1 MLPCADCG
9 TASVLSHDLFM
20 TKDFWVTGGEI
31 CMAAFVDE
39 YERQLDERGRII
51 LPSKLRECVNGTV
64 YITQST
70 SEKCLHLYT
79 EEEWNRVAEKVN
91 RLPTATDV
99 NAAAFVRLFFGKATS
114 VTVDKQGRI
123 PIAKRLIDFAGLSKD
138 VVLVGANTR
147 LEIWDSAYWT
157 AYQEKLSESFMAE
170 NILKYN
176 LNI

>member
-1 MLPCADCG
+1 M
-9 TASVLSHDLFM
+9 
-20 TKDFWVTGGEI
+20 VT
-31 CMAAFVDE
+31 FVDE

-51 LPSKLRECVNGTV
+51 LPSKLREDVNGTV

-79 EEEWNRVAEKVN
+79 EEEWSKVAEKVN
-91 RLPTATDV
+91 QLPTATDY

-114 VTVDKQGRI
+114 VAVDKQGRI
-123 PIAKRLIDFAGLSKD
+123 PIAKRLLDYAELGKE

-147 LEIWDSAYWT
+147 LEIWDAQRWNE
-157 AYQEKLSESFMAE
+157 YQSKLSENIMLE
-170 NILKYN
+170 GILKYN

>member
-1 MLPCADCG
+1 
-9 TASVLSHDLFM
+9 
-20 TKDFWVTGGEI
+20 
-31 CMAAFVDE
+31 MATFVDE

-51 LPSKLRECVNGTV
+51 LPSKLRDAVTDTV

-70 SEKCLHLYT
+70 SERCLHLYT
-79 EEEWNRVAEKVN
+79 EDEWNKVAEKVN
-91 RLPTATDV
+91 QLPTATDY

-123 PIAKRLIDFAGLSKD
+123 PIAKRLIDFAGLGKE

-147 LEIWDSAYWT
+147 LEIWDAKRWEE
-157 AYQEKLSESFMAE
+157 YQSKLSESIMMDG
-170 NILKYN
+170 ILKYN

>member
-1 MLPCADCG
+1 M
-9 TASVLSHDLFM
+9 
-20 TKDFWVTGGEI
+20 VT
-31 CMAAFVDE
+31 FVDE

-51 LPSKLRECVNGTV
+51 LPSKLREDVNGTV

-79 EEEWNRVAEKVN
+79 EEEWSKVAEKVN
-91 RLPTATDV
+91 QLPTATDY

-114 VTVDKQGRI
+114 VAVDKQGRI
-123 PIAKRLIDFAGLSKD
+123 PIAKRLLDYAELNKE

-147 LEIWDSAYWT
+147 LEIWDAQRWNE
-157 AYQEKLSESFMAE
+157 YQSKLSENIMLE
-170 NILKYN
+170 GILKYN

>member
-1 MLPCADCG
+1 M
-9 TASVLSHDLFM
+9 
-20 TKDFWVTGGEI
+20 VT
-31 CMAAFVDE
+31 FVDE

-51 LPSKLRECVNGTV
+51 LPSKLRDDVNGTV

-79 EEEWNRVAEKVN
+79 EEEWGKVAAKVN
-91 RLPTATDV
+91 QLPTATDY
-99 NAAAFVRLFFGKATS
+99 NAAAFVRLFFGKASS

-123 PIAKRLIDFAGLSKD
+123 PIAKRLIDYAELGKD

-147 LEIWDSAYWT
+147 LEIWDANKWND
-157 AYQEKLSESFMAE
+157 YQSKLSDNIMMDG
-170 NILKYN
+170 ILKYN

>member
-1 MLPCADCG
+1 
-9 TASVLSHDLFM
+9 
-20 TKDFWVTGGEI
+20 
-31 CMAAFVDE
+31 MAAFVDE

-51 LPSKLRECVNGTV
+51 LPSKLRDAVTDTV

-70 SEKCLHLYT
+70 SERCLHLYT
-79 EEEWNRVAEKVN
+79 EDEWNKVAEKVN
-91 RLPTATDV
+91 QLPTATDY

-123 PIAKRLIDFAGLSKD
+123 PIAKRLIDFAGLGKE

-147 LEIWDSAYWT
+147 LEIWDAKRWEE
-157 AYQEKLSESFMAE
+157 YQSKLSESIMMDG
-170 NILKYN
+170 ILKYN